1 MVRKA
6 WIQAVLAVLLA
17 AAVPPV
23 QGARAG
29 EGRQVPPGVVAPL
42 LDWVGRHTGRPGLV
56 PPVVI
61 ASRQA
66 LLRLDRAAQL
76 AGTDERL
83 RAAYVPG
90 VVILDSD
97 TWSPAD
103 PVELS
108 YLVHELVH
116 HAQQLAGRGGDCRG
130 RREEEAYRLQNLWL
144 AERGLPPEHDPAWIA
159 RAADLC

>member
-1 MVRKA
+1 MA
-6 WIQAVLAVLLA
+6 AALALLLA
-17 AAVPPV
+17 SAAPALAGDGAGEAHRVPP
-23 QGARAG
+23 AI
-29 EGRQVPPGVVAPL
+29 VAPL
-42 LDWVGRHTGRPGLV
+42 LDWVGRHTGQPGLV
-56 PPVVI
+56 PPVII

-66 LLRLDRAAQL
+66 LRRLDRTAQL

-116 HAQQLAGRGGDCRG
+116 HAQQLAGRGGECRG

-144 AERGLPPEHDPAWIA
+144 AEQGLPPEHDPAWIA